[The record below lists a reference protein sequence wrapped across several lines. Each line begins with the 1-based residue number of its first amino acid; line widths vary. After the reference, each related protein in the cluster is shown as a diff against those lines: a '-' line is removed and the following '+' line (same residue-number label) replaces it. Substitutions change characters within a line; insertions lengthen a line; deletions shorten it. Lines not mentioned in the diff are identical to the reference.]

1 MPFTTEHIDHLER
14 NHLDNV
20 DLSIK
25 MAPGEIILPVDQSTC
40 IARIHGISKLWTQE
54 DGNINLIR
62 SLMSDVTTGLN
73 GQASPILYLI
83 SGDPTA
89 VRVYMGTCAFSN
101 ANQVE
106 QELVLR
112 ASGSLDT
119 LLTSLQGT
127 FPDLQYAKVANAE
140 EFTQLKN
147 HLGMM
152 KYAGLVVGT
161 PTTKVD
167 GQKEGGRQI
176 ERLIHGLYGS
186 AWSFM
191 VVAVPIQA
199 REVISLFNRT
209 LNEIRKVQNEQQA
222 AKTANPIDKHY
233 EKLLRIMLAKL
244 DVGKRQG
251 MWHTAAYLLTQDK
264 DVFGR
269 GQSLITASFGG
280 IKSRPDRIR
289 VLPCHDS
296 IDNLRSFSVVTT
308 RGTQSPGEFR
318 YPFEYLSLQNSEELA
333 TFTQIPV
340 DERPGYF
347 VSHSASFDVAPH
359 VKNVTKPVRI
369 GEILDHSRKI
379 GCFYDV
385 DIDSLTRHG
394 LITGT
399 TGSGKTNTIFYLLK
413 QIWSEG
419 VPFLVIEPAKSE
431 YRSLLGSKEFGAD
444 LRVFTLGNESISP
457 FRLNPFEIMPGV
469 SVQTHIDRLKALFNA
484 SFVMYAPMP
493 YVLERCIHEIY
504 EDKGWD
510 LVSNLNKRGNH
521 KLANPTLSDLYRKI
535 DDVVNRLGYER
546 ELTMDITAALKTRIQ
561 SLRIGGKGLMLDTR
575 DSIPMAML
583 LEKPVVLELEQI
595 GNDEE
600 KAFAIGL
607 ILMFLYEYHVSHGVK
622 ENAGLEHLTVIEEAH
637 RLLRQIPVSENPEVA
652 NMRGQAV
659 EAFCNML
666 SEVRAYGE
674 GFLVAE
680 QIPSKLAS
688 DIVKNTSLKV
698 VHRIGSMEDREIVG
712 STMNL
717 DDEQQ
722 RRIVSLEKGDAA
734 IFGQG
739 DDAPLLAHVPYAKI
753 DLEQSEQKEQI
764 RKSAEGVWQAIDGT
778 QAQNCWS
785 QAELAIRAAAGSHLM
800 ILDDVEF
807 SQEVSRY
814 VLSMVTR
821 EDTLVEGFPRLA
833 QAVRR
838 KLGGSGADFDLIQA
852 LLTSGIRYFFE
863 ERGEAYA
870 WPFDQVEELL
880 KSFEM
885 LFEIVFTRYKNGTNG
900 KLKADERKNV
910 HEFQKLYKT
919 TCRIESYP
927 FSGCEIVCD
936 HKECLYGYDVALIS
950 RDVTLKREF
959 YLATDKRVSPE
970 EFWESIVEVCLQP
983 ARRIVNDAVD
993 FEGKK
998 RIALCYAV
1006 QTIVTSDLN
1015 LADRKKMVGQLVNA
1029 LNPINQKDL

>member
-1 MPFTTEHIDHLER
+1 MGFTTNHIDYLER
-14 NHLDNV
+14 NHLDNF

-25 MAPGEIILPVDQSTC
+25 IAPGEIVLPVDQSTS

-54 DGNINLIR
+54 DGNISLVR
-62 SLMSDVTTGLN
+62 SLMNDVTTGLN
-73 GQASPILYLI
+73 GQASPVLYLI
-83 SGDPTA
+83 SGDSTG

-101 ANQVE
+101 TEQAG
-106 QELVLR
+106 QELVLE

-127 FPDLQYAKVANAE
+127 FPDLQYAKLANAE

-167 GQKEGGRQI
+167 SQKESGRQI

-186 AWSFM
+186 VWSFM

-251 MWHTAAYLLTQDK
+251 MWHTAAYLITQDK
-264 DVFGR
+264 DVFGQ

-289 VLPCHDS
+289 VLSCQGL

-308 RGTQSPGEFR
+308 RSAKSPGEFQ

-340 DERPGYF
+340 DEMPGYL
-347 VSHSASFDVAPH
+347 VSHSASFDVASH

-369 GEILDHSRKI
+369 GEILDHSRQI

-394 LITGT
+394 LIAGT

-413 QIWSEG
+413 QIWGEG

-444 LRVFTLGNESISP
+444 LRVFTLGNEGISP

-510 LVSNLNKRGNH
+510 LVSNLKKRGNH
-521 KLANPTLSDLYRKI
+521 KMANPTLSDLYRKI
-535 DDVVNRLGYER
+535 DFVVDRLGYEQR
-546 ELTMDITAALKTRIQ
+546 LTMDITAALKTRIQ
-561 SLRIGGKGLMLDTR
+561 SLRIGGKGLMLDTH
-575 DSIPMAML
+575 DSIPMAVL
-583 LEKPVVLELEQI
+583 LGKPVVLELEQI

-600 KAFAIGL
+600 KAFVIGL
-607 ILMFLYEYHVSHGVK
+607 ILMFMYEYHVSQGVK
-622 ENAGLEHLTVIEEAH
+622 EKSGLEHLTVIEEAH

-652 NMRGQAV
+652 NTRGQAV

-680 QIPSKLAS
+680 QIPSKLAP

-698 VHRIGSMEDREIVG
+698 IHRIGSIEDRAIVG
-712 STMNL
+712 STINL

-722 RRIVSLEKGDAA
+722 LRIVSLEKGDAA
-734 IFGQG
+734 VFGQG
-739 DDAPLLAHVPYAKI
+739 DDAPLLVHVPYAKI
-753 DLEQSEQKEQI
+753 DLEQSEQKEQV
-764 RKSAEGVWQAIDGT
+764 RKSTEEVWQGIGGT
-778 QAQNCWS
+778 QAHNCWS

-800 ILDDVEF
+800 ILDDAEF
-807 SQEVSRY
+807 TQEVSRY
-814 VLSMVTR
+814 VLSTVTR

-838 KLGGSGADFDLIQA
+838 KLGGSGVGFDLTQA

-880 KSFEM
+880 KSFET
-885 LFEIVFTRYKNGTNG
+885 LFEIVFKRYKNGTNG
-900 KLKADERKNV
+900 KLKADERKHV
-910 HEFQKLYKT
+910 QEFQKLYKT

-927 FSGCEIVCD
+927 FSGCERVCD
-936 HKECLYGYDVALIS
+936 HKECLYGYDVAPVA
-950 RDVTLKREF
+950 RDIGLRRKF
-959 YLATDKRVSPE
+959 NLATSKRISANKL
-970 EFWESIVEVCLQP
+970 WEGIAKVCLQ
-983 ARRIVNDAVD
+983 AGRSIISESVD
-993 FEGKK
+993 VKEKR

-1006 QTIVTSDLN
+1006 QRLAASRELDWSIREKTIRNVSSAVQHLES
-1015 LADRKKMVGQLVNA
+1015 
-1029 LNPINQKDL
+1029 